1 MFDRQNRGTITFED
15 FGALWNYITEWQNC
29 FRSFD
34 KDNSG
39 NIDANELKA
48 ALTTFGYRLN
58 DATYQTLLRKFD
70 RLGKGTIYFDDFIQC
85 SIILHVKPSTINHQP
100 ILKKIYFYEF
110 IFLFHF
116 FKLQNLTSGFRQYD
130 TSQTGVI
137 TIGYEQFLNLVLNS
151 RAWINLTEN
160 VRIDDNFLVNPWI
173 LVTLNTFRW
182 INLQYL
188 LRGFFSRVSARK
200 QLFYFKK
207 WKSIFEIVVSPQS
220 FGVYP
225 KYSLEN
231 IKCKIQLL
239 KCQKGTIDKGHKIL
253 QLVFT
258 FTLGTRTAILILE
271 EKLDSYFLCCWS
283 NCHSINYYSPTFYF
297 TYINMW
303 NERWEN
309 HLSD

>member
-1 MFDRQNRGTITFED
+1 M
-15 FGALWNYITEWQNC
+15 
-29 FRSFD
+29 
-34 KDNSG
+34 
-39 NIDANELKA
+39 
-48 ALTTFGYRLN
+48 
-58 DATYQTLLRKFD
+58 
-70 RLGKGTIYFDDFIQC
+70 
-85 SIILHVKPSTINHQP
+85 
-100 ILKKIYFYEF
+100 
-110 IFLFHF
+110 
-116 FKLQNLTSGFRQYD
+116 
-130 TSQTGVI
+130 
-137 TIGYEQFLNLVLNS
+137 
-151 RAWINLTEN
+151 
-160 VRIDDNFLVNPWI
+160 
-173 LVTLNTFRW
+173 
-182 INLQYL
+182 
-188 LRGFFSRVSARK
+188 
-200 QLFYFKK
+200 
-207 WKSIFEIVVSPQS
+207 VSPQS

-309 HLSD
+309 HLRRWSSTWNYPKESSDKKNKILYHRFWSKLFRWCCTSAVDGVWRSVVSTTDGPSVSSVFLPSACVGT